1 MKVLIKEL
9 NYFWEFQAN
18 TQSKLDKVEEAIFTS
33 KSKNDIGNVN
43 NADFVAFLLKLQL
56 SQLKVSSLKSI
67 A

>member
-33 KSKNDIGNVN
+33 KSKNDIENVN